1 MACRSRDWLIP
12 STDVSIRTSAP
23 TASSCSTRATPSGSS
38 SRSTTLVRA
47 ISPSPRIAAR
57 VWRRDARNFSKL
69 WRGALLPTFLDP
81 LFYLFAMGFGL
92 GTYLAT
98 IQGIPYKNFIAPG
111 LIASA
116 AMWSAVFETTYNTY
130 IKMNENRL
138 YDALV
143 ATPVEVPDLVT
154 GEIAWSA
161 TRSLVYGSSFLAV
174 ISVFGLVDS
183 WWALT
188 VPLFLLF
195 GGACFGVIGMVFTAL
210 IPKID
215 LYSYFFTLFITPM
228 FLFAGIFFPLAKLP
242 DALEVVAWFTP
253 LSPLVNLMRELATGP
268 DFLSV
273 FGNAA
278 WLTVVTVLL

>member
-1 MACRSRDWLIP
+1 MSVLAGRL
-12 STDVSIRTSAP
+12 AP
-23 TASSCSTRATPSGSS
+23 
-38 SRSTTLVRA
+38 A
-47 ISPSPRIAAR
+47 IPSPRLAAR

-111 LIASA
+111 LVASA

-154 GEIAWSA
+154 GELAWSA
-161 TRSLVYGSSFLAV
+161 TRSLVYGTSFLAV
-174 ISVFGLVDS
+174 ITAFGLVDS

-188 VPLFLLF
+188 IPLFLLL

-210 IPKID
+210 VPKID
-215 LYSYFFTLFITPM
+215 LYSYFFTLFVTPM
-228 FLFAGIFFPLAKLP
+228 FLFSGIFFPLTKLP
-242 DALEVVAWFTP
+242 AALEVVAWFTP
-253 LSPLVNLMRELATGP
+253 LYHLVNLMRELATGP
-268 DFLSV
+268 AFWSV
-273 FGNAA
+273 VGNAA
-278 WLTVVTVLL
+278 WLAVLTLAIYPLLTAKMRQRLIA

>member
-1 MACRSRDWLIP
+1 
-12 STDVSIRTSAP
+12 V
-23 TASSCSTRATPSGSS
+23 TAFG
-38 SRSTTLVRA
+38 RA
-47 ISPSPRIAAR
+47 IAPSPRIAIR

-111 LIASA
+111 LVASA

-161 TRSLVYGSSFLAV
+161 TRSLVYGTSFLAV
-174 ISVFGLVDS
+174 ITAFGLVDS

-188 VPLFLLF
+188 IPVFLLL
-195 GGACFGVIGMVFTAL
+195 GGACFGVIGMLFTAL
-210 IPKID
+210 VPKID
-215 LYSYFFTLFITPM
+215 LYSYFFTLFVTPM
-228 FLFAGIFFPLAKLP
+228 FLFAGIFFPLTKLP
-242 DALEVVAWFTP
+242 DGLEVLAWFTP
-253 LSPLVNLMRELATGP
+253 LYHLVNLMRELATGP
-268 DFLSV
+268 ELGPV
-273 FGNAA
+273 VGNAA
-278 WLTVVTVLL
+278 WLTILTLAIYPLLTAKMRDRLIA

>member
-1 MACRSRDWLIP
+1 
-12 STDVSIRTSAP
+12 V
-23 TASSCSTRATPSGSS
+23 TALARQIT
-38 SRSTTLVRA
+38 
-47 ISPSPRIAAR
+47 PSPRIAAR

-116 AMWSAVFETTYNTY
+116 AMWSAVFETTYNVY

-154 GEIAWSA
+154 GELAWSA
-161 TRSLVYGSSFLAV
+161 TRSLVYGSSFLVV
-174 ISVFGLVDS
+174 ITAFGLIDS
-183 WWALT
+183 WWALAI
-188 VPLFLLF
+188 PPFLLL
-195 GGACFGVIGMVFTAL
+195 GGACFAVIGMWFTAL
-210 IPKID
+210 VPKID
-215 LYSYFFTLFITPM
+215 LYSYFFTLFVTPM
-228 FLFAGIFFPLAKLP
+228 FLFAGIFFPLDKLP
-242 DALEVVAWFTP
+242 GGLEIVAWFTP
-253 LSPLVNLMRELATGP
+253 LYHLVNLMRELATGP
-268 DFLSV
+268 DLWSV
-273 FGNAA
+273 VGNATWLA
-278 WLTVVTVLL
+278 VLTVAIYPLLATKMRSRLIA

>member
-1 MACRSRDWLIP
+1 MRVRLTA
-12 STDVSIRTSAP
+12 
-23 TASSCSTRATPSGSS
+23 ASSINAVAPN
-38 SRSTTLVRA
+38 L
-47 ISPSPRIAAR
+47 RIAGR
-57 VWRRDARNFSKL
+57 VWRRDTLNFSKL

-81 LFYLFAMGFGL
+81 LFYLVAMGFGL

-116 AMWSAVFETTYNTY
+116 AMWAAAFETTYNVY

-138 YDALV
+138 YDALI
-143 ATPVEVPDLVT
+143 ATPIEVPDLIF
-154 GEIAWSA
+154 GEVSWAA
-161 TRSLVYGSSFLAV
+161 TRSLVYGTSFLIV
-174 ISVFGLVDS
+174 ITAFGLVDS

-188 VPLFLLF
+188 IPLFLLL
-195 GGACFGVIGMVFTAL
+195 GGACFAVIGIAFTAL

-228 FLFAGIFFPLAKLP
+228 FLFSGIFFPLTRLP

-253 LSPLVNLMRELATGP
+253 LYHLVNLMRELATGP
-268 DFLSV
+268 EVLAV
-273 FGNAA
+273 LGNTA
-278 WLTVVTVLL
+278 WLAVLTVALFPLPVVKMRKRLIA

>member
-1 MACRSRDWLIP
+1 MTAFARSI
-12 STDVSIRTSAP
+12 A
-23 TASSCSTRATPSGSS
+23 
-38 SRSTTLVRA
+38 
-47 ISPSPRIAAR
+47 PSPRIAVR
-57 VWRRDARNFSKL
+57 VWRRDVRNFSKL

-98 IQGIPYKNFIAPG
+98 IHGIPYKNFIAPG

-161 TRSLVYGSSFLAV
+161 TRSLVYGTSFLIV
-174 ISVFGLVDS
+174 ITAFGLVDS

-188 VPLFLLF
+188 IPLFLLL
-195 GGACFGVIGMVFTAL
+195 GGACFGVIGMLFTAL
-210 IPKID
+210 VPTID
-215 LYSYFFTLFITPM
+215 LYSYFFTLFVTPM
-228 FLFAGIFFPLAKLP
+228 FLFAGIFFPLDKLP
-242 DALEVVAWFTP
+242 NGLEIVAWFTP
-253 LSPLVNLMRELATGP
+253 LYHLVNLMRELATGP
-268 DFLSV
+268 ELGPV
-273 FGNAA
+273 AGNAT
-278 WLTVVTVLL
+278 WLIVLTLAIYPLLATKMRERLIA

>member
-1 MACRSRDWLIP
+1 M
-12 STDVSIRTSAP
+12 
-23 TASSCSTRATPSGSS
+23 TAFA
-38 SRSTTLVRA
+38 RA
-47 ISPSPRIAAR
+47 IAPSPRIAVR
-57 VWRRDARNFSKL
+57 VWRRDVRNFSKL

-143 ATPVEVPDLVT
+143 ATPVEVPGLVT

-161 TRSLVYGSSFLAV
+161 TRSLVYGTSFLLV
-174 ISVFGLVDS
+174 ITAFGLVDS

-188 VPLFLLF
+188 IPFFLLL
-195 GGACFGVIGMVFTAL
+195 GGACFGVIGMLFTAL
-210 IPKID
+210 VPKID
-215 LYSYFFTLFITPM
+215 LYSYFFTLFVTPM
-228 FLFAGIFFPLAKLP
+228 FLFAGIFFPLDKLP
-242 DALEVVAWFTP
+242 NGLEVVAWFTP
-253 LSPLVNLMRELATGP
+253 LYHLVNLMRELATGP
-268 DFLSV
+268 SLGSV
-273 FGNAA
+273 VGNAA
-278 WLTVVTVLL
+278 WLTVLTLAIYPLLAAKMKERLIS

>member
-1 MACRSRDWLIP
+1 LTAQAASARLRDIAP
-12 STDVSIRTSAP
+12 SLPI
-23 TASSCSTRATPSGSS
+23 AT
-38 SRSTTLVRA
+38 
-47 ISPSPRIAAR
+47 R
-57 VWRRDARNFSKL
+57 VWQRDARNFSKL

-116 AMWSAVFETTYNTY
+116 AMWSAVFETTYNIY

-161 TRSLVYGSSFLAV
+161 TRSLVYGSSFLVV
-174 ISVFGLVDS
+174 ITAFGLVDS
-183 WWALT
+183 WWALLI
-188 VPLFLLF
+188 PFFLLL
-195 GGACFGVIGMVFTAL
+195 GGACFGVIGMWFTAL
-210 IPKID
+210 VPKID
-215 LYSYFFTLFITPM
+215 LYSYFFTLFVTPM
-228 FLFAGIFFPLAKLP
+228 FLFSGIFFPLDKLP
-242 DALEVVAWFTP
+242 HGLEIVAWFTP
-253 LSPLVNLMRELATGP
+253 LYHLVNLMRGLATGP
-268 DFLSV
+268 EFWSIV
-273 FGNAA
+273 GNAA
-278 WLTVVTVLL
+278 WLVVLTAAIYPFLTTKMRQRLIA

>member
-1 MACRSRDWLIP
+1 MTALA
-12 STDVSIRTSAP
+12 RTIA
-23 TASSCSTRATPSGSS
+23 
-38 SRSTTLVRA
+38 
-47 ISPSPRIAAR
+47 PSPRIAAR
-57 VWRRDARNFSKL
+57 VWRRDVRNFSKL

-130 IKMNENRL
+130 IKMNENHL

-161 TRSLVYGSSFLAV
+161 TRSLVYGTSFLIV
-174 ISVFGLVDS
+174 ITAFGLVDS

-188 VPLFLLF
+188 IPLFLLL
-195 GGACFGVIGMVFTAL
+195 GGACFGVIGMLFTAL
-210 IPKID
+210 VPKID
-215 LYSYFFTLFITPM
+215 LYSYFFTLFVTPM
-228 FLFAGIFFPLAKLP
+228 FLFAGIFFPLDKLP
-242 DALEVVAWFTP
+242 NGLEIVAWFTP
-253 LSPLVNLMRELATGP
+253 LYHLVNLMRELATGP
-268 DFLSV
+268 ALGPV
-273 FGNAA
+273 IGNAA
-278 WLTVVTVLL
+278 WMIVLTAAIYPLLVTNMRKRLIA